1 MRRRNQTRYTAAI
14 SDPEAPP
21 VLSFLSVVLLGALV
35 YLVWRIGDQ
44 LPDLVFRLGEIQRDI
59 AELRRQLE
67 RSGNDGP
74 PPSPQ

>member
-1 MRRRNQTRYTAAI
+1 LSGR
-14 SDPEAPP
+14 EAPG
-21 VLSFLSVVLLGALV
+21 VLTFLSVVLLGALV

-67 RSGNDGP
+67 HTGNDGP
-74 PPSPQ
+74 PPSPR